1 MPNIK
6 YTDNYRES
14 CRRDGRSPDKNF
26 ISWMDKIESIV
37 HKELNLYLLDLPD
50 ENYAIMFKEKEE
62 YPPSSV
68 AEMIINQQKK
78 ELNEI
83 FATIMLSR
91 FGNFS

>member
-6 YTDNYRES
+6 YTDNYRKS
-14 CRRDGRSPDKNF
+14 CCRDGRSPDKDF

-50 ENYAIMFKEKEE
+50 ENYAIMFKEKEA
-62 YPPSSV
+62 YSPSSV
-68 AEMIINQQKK
+68 AEMIIRQRNK
-78 ELNEI
+78 ELNEF
-83 FATIMLSR
+83 FATIAYSR